1 LFVVQKLEEM
11 NRAKT
16 DFDPLSFFAHESE
29 HKPEEP
35 EEEEEEPVIPQK
47 KTVNVKPV
55 EYSNYNSS
63 ETARP
68 GIVKEAP
75 SNSVSKS
82 ADSNTKQ
89 TQPHQRVKEAPP
101 VDVLFSDEYNRK
113 TELLL
118 STEEDLFKS
127 EENSP
132 NPTKKDDIIPSSTK
146 LSKPKQLS
154 SGNMIDYRKT
164 DDDDISDLRVAKL
177 LEKEEGLDES
187 IFGSSTVNSIQQN
200 KIIQKKKLASAN
212 NELEN
217 ESNFL
222 KELDE
227 ITIGSK
233 PKYTSTLSKSGD
245 SYASN
250 SSMNN
255 KPSSTS
261 NLPEKKVNIDLDS
274 LDINS
279 YINQQA
285 SSSGGGLFDD

>member
-1 LFVVQKLEEM
+1 M

-16 DFDPLSFFAHESE
+16 DFDPLSFFVHESE

-35 EEEEEEPVIPQK
+35 EEEEEPVIPQK
-47 KTVNVKPV
+47 KTVTIKQV
-55 EYSNYNSS
+55 EYSKPTTNYNSS
-63 ETARP
+63 ETLRP
-68 GIVKEAP
+68 AAVKEVP
-75 SNSVSKS
+75 KSNV
-82 ADSNTKQ
+82 SNTKQ
-89 TQPHQRVKEAPP
+89 THHQPVKEAPP

-132 NPTKKDDIIPSSTK
+132 KPTKVDILPSSTTTIFSK
-146 LSKPKQLS
+146 TSKPSTS
-154 SGNMIDYRKT
+154 SGTTIDYRKRA
-164 DDDDISDLRVAKL
+164 DDDISDLRVAKL

-187 IFGSSTVNSIQQN
+187 IFGSSTVSSIQQN
-200 KIIQKKKLASAN
+200 KIIQKKKLASTN

-245 SYASN
+245 SY
-250 SSMNN
+250 SSSTN
-255 KPSSTS
+255 KPSSTTDTQ
-261 NLPEKKVNIDLDS
+261 EKKVNLDLDS

-279 YINQQA
+279 YINQEA